1 MRLYSAADAATY
13 LGITTRRVTA
23 LCETGRLG
31 QKVGRQWIITH
42 DELERFAQLER
53 PAGVP
58 VDRHPSP
65 RKHK

>member
-1 MRLYSAADAATY
+1 MKLYTAAEAAKV
-13 LGITTRRVTA
+13 LGVIPRRVTA
-23 LCETGRLG
+23 ICETGRLG
-31 QKVGRQWIITH
+31 QKVGRQWIITA